1 MKILLYGINYAPE
14 ITGIG
19 KYSGEMAEWLA
30 QQGHEVRVI
39 TAPPYYPEW
48 SIGTGY
54 KSWGYLKETIN
65 TVRVFRCPLY
75 IPAEP
80 KTLSRLV
87 HLCSFALSSFPVVL
101 RQLFW
106 RPSIVITV
114 EPTFFCTPAALL
126 LAKLSGAKSVLH
138 IQDYEL
144 DAMLGLGMGNHGVL
158 STVAHAVESWSMRG
172 FDRISSIS
180 FSMLNKANFKTHSQV
195 PTILFPNWVDI
206 SFITPDADAT
216 IFRDKWGIS
225 EKIKVVLYSGNMGK
239 KQGLEMVIEA
249 ARHFTHQADVLFI
262 MVGTGAAFKALK
274 EFSKQLNLSNIKFY
288 PLQAY
293 ENLPNLMA
301 LADVH
306 LVVQKKGVA
315 DAVLP
320 SKVTTILSAGGTALI
335 TAEAETELGLLC
347 ANYPDIA
354 CCIEPEN
361 LAVLCESLQLLLDKV
376 DPQHRVIN
384 SVARGYAVHHL
395 AKGAVL
401 EKFEN
406 ELIELNN
413 GR

>member
-1 MKILLYGINYAPE
+1 
-14 ITGIG
+14 
-19 KYSGEMAEWLA
+19 
-30 QQGHEVRVI
+30 
-39 TAPPYYPEW
+39 
-48 SIGTGY
+48 
-54 KSWGYLKETIN
+54 
-65 TVRVFRCPLY
+65 
-75 IPAEP
+75 
-80 KTLSRLV
+80 
-87 HLCSFALSSFPVVL
+87 
-101 RQLFW
+101 
-106 RPSIVITV
+106 
-114 EPTFFCTPAALL
+114 
-126 LAKLSGAKSVLH
+126 
-138 IQDYEL
+138 
-144 DAMLGLGMGNHGVL
+144 
-158 STVAHAVESWSMRG
+158 
-172 FDRISSIS
+172 
-180 FSMLNKANFKTHSQV
+180 
-195 PTILFPNWVDI
+195 
-206 SFITPDADAT
+206 
-216 IFRDKWGIS
+216 
-225 EKIKVVLYSGNMGK
+225 
-239 KQGLEMVIEA
+239 
-249 ARHFTHQADVLFI
+249 
-262 MVGTGAAFKALK
+262 
-274 EFSKQLNLSNIKFY
+274 
-288 PLQAY
+288 
-293 ENLPNLMA
+293 MA